1 MIALDDA
8 AWGAPWRHIRVSE
21 KLLLSMGLVLTAL
34 IAPAWPAA
42 PLVALASVV
51 ATLGPARIPI
61 RTLATGFA
69 APLVFILIGS
79 ISVAFIVGRAP
90 AEAWFQLGPLSLTT
104 ASVLNGLQLFAR
116 SAAGTLAILLLATTT
131 PMVDLLGWARQRGV
145 PGPLV
150 EVASLIYRLL
160 FVLLDTALAMHVAQV
175 ARLGDAPA
183 GPKPFKRRMNTAA
196 NTMGTLL
203 VRSWDRAAR
212 LTDGLAARGIDG
224 DLITLPRRMPASPRF
239 LAAVGVLL
247 GGIWLLTSGWT
258 VLS

>member
-1 MIALDDA
+1 M
-8 AWGAPWRHIRVSE
+8 
-21 KLLLSMGLVLTAL
+21 K
-34 IAPAWPAA
+34 
-42 PLVALASVV
+42 PLRYH
-51 ATLGPARIPI
+51 PRD
-61 RTLATGFA
+61 R
-69 APLVFILIGS
+69 
-79 ISVAFIVGRAP
+79 
-90 AEAWFQLGPLSLTT
+90 AEAIRNTLD
-104 ASVLNGLQLFAR
+104 GLRAAIHNAR
-116 SAAGTLAILLLATTT
+116 S
-131 PMVDLLGWARQRGV
+131 
-145 PGPLV
+145 
-150 EVASLIYRLL
+150 L

-247 GGIWLLTSGWT
+247 GGIWLLTIGWT